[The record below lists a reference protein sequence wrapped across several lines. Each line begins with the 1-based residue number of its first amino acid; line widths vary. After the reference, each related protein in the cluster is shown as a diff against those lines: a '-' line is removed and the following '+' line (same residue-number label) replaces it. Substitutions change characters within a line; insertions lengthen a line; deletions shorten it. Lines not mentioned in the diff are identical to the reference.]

1 MASRQIGL
9 VGAVALLVVG
19 YVWIAAAPSSD
30 VMDTSRDPQPTAPRP
45 RRPAAMHPNAQAATQ
60 ADAGFDAAEDAFSA
74 FYVPPR
80 FPQSGPDRV
89 RCGDSMCLKRQE
101 RCCAGDE
108 GTFCLTLGKPCPFT
122 PTSTSVT
129 KATTAHPP
137 KCVVSLDEQHNARRA
152 RAFRSDE
159 NSAAETM
166 NAPPAH
172 VFWVPG
178 VEPRSLGASSSRN
191 CPRRLHLPALNCARR
206 VDASS
211 PAQSSGARRPSRPA
225 SAANQQTSPTVALG
239 RDRDDGSQRRMDSRA
254 ACLTDK
260 RQDRTLEGTESVGEG
275 RRGEDG
281 TCPALHA
288 P

>member
-108 GTFCLTLGKPCPFT
+108 GTFCLTLGKPCPLYSNEYECDESDDCPPSEVCCVVGRTAQCT
-122 PTSTSVT
+122 PGPCVPERRKLCSQDDECASGTCLLGARCRTAIAGSV
-129 KATTAHPP
+129 KFPELPP
-137 KCVVSLDEQHNARRA
+137 KA
-152 RAFRSDE
+152 
-159 NSAAETM
+159 
-166 NAPPAH
+166 
-172 VFWVPG
+172 
-178 VEPRSLGASSSRN
+178 ASSGSELRA
-191 CPRRLHLPALNCARR
+191 PR
-206 VDASS
+206 
-211 PAQSSGARRPSRPA
+211 
-225 SAANQQTSPTVALG
+225 
-239 RDRDDGSQRRMDSRA
+239 
-254 ACLTDK
+254 
-260 RQDRTLEGTESVGEG
+260 
-275 RRGEDG
+275 
-281 TCPALHA
+281 
-288 P
+288 